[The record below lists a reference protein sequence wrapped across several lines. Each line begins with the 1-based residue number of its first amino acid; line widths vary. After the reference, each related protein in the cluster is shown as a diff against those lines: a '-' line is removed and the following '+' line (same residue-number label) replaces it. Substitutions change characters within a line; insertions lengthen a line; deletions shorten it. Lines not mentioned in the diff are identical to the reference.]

1 MLHCGRVEIPLPQ
14 SIRQKHLQTNLETI
28 SKCSTHCQAT
38 KCATST
44 RWAGRRRPKIII
56 YNNSSRQRLLR
67 NKNTICEPF
76 PRVKAKKKKKKEEE
90 KYSHIENKWEEKS
103 PNNFLRACKP
113 LVAIIYRLSAKI
125 FQLNHK
131 DSISQAIYITETPY
145 QASPI
150 FTISH
155 TNEQHS
161 RTTNGYLCPE
171 NHVVSTPE
179 NVPYPN

>member
-1 MLHCGRVEIPLPQ
+1 M
-14 SIRQKHLQTNLETI
+14 
-28 SKCSTHCQAT
+28 
-38 KCATST
+38 
-44 RWAGRRRPKIII
+44 
-56 YNNSSRQRLLR
+56 
-67 NKNTICEPF
+67 
-76 PRVKAKKKKKKEEE
+76 
-90 KYSHIENKWEEKS
+90 
-103 PNNFLRACKP
+103 P